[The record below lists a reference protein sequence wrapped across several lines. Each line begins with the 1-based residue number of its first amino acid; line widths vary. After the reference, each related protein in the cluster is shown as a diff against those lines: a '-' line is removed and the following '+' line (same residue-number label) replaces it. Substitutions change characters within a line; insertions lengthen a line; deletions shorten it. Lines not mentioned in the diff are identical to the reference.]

1 MFVLNKAHARA
12 FQGRIHQKF
21 SKGGRGQ
28 NFFRWRLKANKKRS
42 RELLHFLHFY
52 KNNEKVYEIKPKKK
66 SNGSKGG
73 GGQGIGAGLKKSFAS
88 VVLLYGYIGHIL
100 LTYRPFCFKEFTSCH
115 VVYPMI
121 MFQNRVVK
129 SAKLAIFESSLFRS
143 LLCNFRMHIFH
154 DPEVLVKKA
163 EIGYKR

>member
-21 SKGGRGQ
+21 LKGGRGQ

-42 RELLHFLHFY
+42 RELLHFLDFY

-66 SNGSKGG
+66 IKRVEGG
-73 GGQGIGAGLKKSFAS
+73 GGSRDRRWIEKIICFCCTSLWVHWTYSFNIQA
-88 VVLLYGYIGHIL
+88 IL
-100 LTYRPFCFKEFTSCH
+100 LQRIYFMPR
-115 VVYPMI
+115 VYPMI

-129 SAKLAIFESSLFRS
+129 SVNLAIFESSLFRS

>member
-28 NFFRWRLKANKKRS
+28 TFFRWRLKANKKRS
-42 RELLHFLHFY
+42 RELLHFLDFY

-66 SNGSKGG
+66 NQTGRRGG

-100 LTYRPFCFKEFTSCH
+100 LTYRPFCFKEFISCH
-115 VVYPMI
+115 VFI
-121 MFQNRVVK
+121 R
-129 SAKLAIFESSLFRS
+129 
-143 LLCNFRMHIFH
+143 
-154 DPEVLVKKA
+154 
-163 EIGYKR
+163 